1 MSPPALKAQPVGQH
15 YPSRWLEPSLLL
27 HIAAANLSTGPGR
40 KKKNAKESRD
50 SNKPSPISVC
60 DNMKSWA
67 GGGQVNGGCLR
78 WKIWLI
84 FLSFYKPLE
93 VLEISP
99 RDWEEEEDYK

>member
-1 MSPPALKAQPVGQH
+1 MSPHALKPQPVGQH

-27 HIAAANLSTGPGR
+27 QIAAANLSTGPVR
-40 KKKNAKESRD
+40 KGKSKED

-67 GGGQVNGGCLR
+67 GGQVNGGRLR

-84 FLSFYKPLE
+84 VLSFYKPLE

-99 RDWEEEEDYK
+99 RDWEVEEDYK